1 MVGAMTRRRIDEIVI
16 GERTR
21 RDLGD
26 IEGLAASINEL
37 GLLQPVVVRPDGRLI
52 AGERRL
58 AAAKFIGWNEI
69 PIRVI
74 DLDAVVRGEFAEN
87 TCRKDFTLSE
97 AVAIKRALEPLEKAA
112 AKERQREAGRQ
123 RGRGKKASGK
133 LPGAKGEAADKA
145 AKATG
150 MARRTLEKA
159 EAVVSA
165 AEAEPAKFG
174 KLLADMD
181 RTGRVDA
188 PFRRL
193 NVMRQAERIR
203 AEPPPL
209 PGNGPY
215 RVATID
221 IPWAAEPE
229 GDADRAAHRGYWPYP
244 TLTIEQ
250 ACALPVGKIM
260 ADDSILW
267 MWVTNFILV
276 RGLHLP
282 ILKAWGNFKPKTLI
296 TWSKEKAGRGIW
308 LRGQSEHAVMA
319 VRGKPIVTLSSE
331 STVLFASSM
340 TWSSDS
346 VRHRAT
352 PICSRALGTAASG
365 IATAT
370 KRRRPTTPPTICGAP
385 TMTASR
391 PCASASPR
399 AVRDGGR
406 DDRHRAPDLRFGHGP
421 ARCRR

>member
-97 AVAIKRALEPLEKAA
+97 AVAIKRALEPVEKAA

-331 STVLFASSM
+331 STVLFA
-340 TWSSDS
+340 
-346 VRHRAT
+346 
-352 PICSRALGTAASG
+352 
-365 IATAT
+365 
-370 KRRRPTTPPTICGAP
+370 
-385 TMTASR
+385 
-391 PCASASPR
+391 
-399 AVRDGGR
+399 
-406 DDRHRAPDLRFGHGP
+406 P
-421 ARCRR
+421 ARGHSAKPPEFYDLVERFCPAPRYADLFSRSRHSGKWDCHGDEAPPPYDAADDMRRSYDDCLATVRERVAAGGKGWRPR